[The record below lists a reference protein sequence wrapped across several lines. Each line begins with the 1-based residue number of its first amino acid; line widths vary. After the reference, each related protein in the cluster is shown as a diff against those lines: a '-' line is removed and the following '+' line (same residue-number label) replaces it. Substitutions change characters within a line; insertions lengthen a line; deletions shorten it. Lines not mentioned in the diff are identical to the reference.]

1 PHLAKQNVCNKK
13 TNTRSTT
20 HQTKIKMYSS
30 LKRILRSMAHSEA
43 MSKIHSQEW
52 NARMRAC
59 RRAFD
64 TATARRLKHLRNEN
78 TKHK

>member
-1 PHLAKQNVCNKK
+1 
-13 TNTRSTT
+13 
-20 HQTKIKMYSS
+20 MYSS

-52 NARMRAC
+52 NARMHAC

-64 TATARRLKHLRNEN
+64 TATARQLKHLRNEN